1 MLTVVYALVSILPP
15 RALALLQSVARDTGN
30 GTNYGA
36 TGHASGWIWFWIA
49 VVVLFVILFAWPGI
63 GRRRRVGDQP

>member
-1 MLTVVYALVSILPP
+1 MLTLAYALVSVLPP
-15 RALALLQSVARDTGN
+15 RALAMLQAVPAQPVGP
-30 GTNYGA
+30 

-63 GRRRRVGDQP
+63 GRRRRVGDEP